1 MYRKIKNAM
10 LLLLISG
17 SALAQRNRG
26 GISDIKQKVDQ
37 ATAPIEGI
45 FTTVRYWL
53 YGFFGLGV
61 IIAGLIILFSG
72 GRGEDKIMR
81 LGNLFVVVVIIAI
94 IVIVAEAIFS

>member
-10 LLLLISG
+10 VLLLVSL
-17 SALAQRNRG
+17 SAFAQRRTG
-26 GISDIKQKVDQ
+26 RVSDIQQKVNE
-37 ATAPIEGI
+37 ATAPIDGI

-61 IIAGLIILFSG
+61 IVAGLIILFSG

-81 LGNLFVVVVIIAI
+81 LGNLFVVVVVIAI
-94 IVIVAEAIFS
+94 IVLIAETVFS